1 MFILST
7 YNDEGRLSDKEEI
20 MLLIRS
26 TTNWNLGIIDLIQD
40 GNILSITMTRTGGAI
55 PIEAGCKL
63 RIEKGE
69 QFRVVQL
76 DLTGSL
82 FPIDVQ
88 LSDDYVGEIT
98 VAINC
103 IEPYDIDRDSSDQ
116 YLKINWQISAQQ
128 NASSSTPLSG
138 WKLRMI
144 FIVVIVLIGISLFS
158 RQKEEK
164 LEKNNEDNIE
174 NNSREQKDDDVVD
187 NDEEF
192 EEDLEEF
199 TIEEEIGIDN
209 EIEGEVVA
217 RKYPTKI
224 VPEQKEEEIDIMN
237 ELRERLGRKVIET
250 DESGSRL
257 EALEQRL
264 NTRKEK
270 REEKG

>member
-1 MFILST
+1 
-7 YNDEGRLSDKEEI
+7 
-20 MLLIRS
+20 
-26 TTNWNLGIIDLIQD
+26 
-40 GNILSITMTRTGGAI
+40 
-55 PIEAGCKL
+55 
-63 RIEKGE
+63 
-69 QFRVVQL
+69 
-76 DLTGSL
+76 
-82 FPIDVQ
+82 
-88 LSDDYVGEIT
+88 
-98 VAINC
+98 
-103 IEPYDIDRDSSDQ
+103 
-116 YLKINWQISAQQ
+116 
-128 NASSSTPLSG
+128 
-138 WKLRMI
+138 
-144 FIVVIVLIGISLFS
+144 
-158 RQKEEK
+158 
-164 LEKNNEDNIE
+164 
-174 NNSREQKDDDVVD
+174 SREQKDDDVVD